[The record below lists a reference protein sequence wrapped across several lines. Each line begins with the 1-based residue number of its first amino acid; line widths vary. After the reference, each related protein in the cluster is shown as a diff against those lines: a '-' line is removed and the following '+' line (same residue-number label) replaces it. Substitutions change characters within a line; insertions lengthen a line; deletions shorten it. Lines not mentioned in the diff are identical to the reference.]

1 MNLLR
6 AFLRHIVAVP
16 LAIVAFVVVAVYL
29 ILREPDD
36 HPFLDGGDDEPSD
49 PA

>member
-1 MNLLR
+1 MKALRALLR
-6 AFLRHIVAVP
+6 QIVAIP
-16 LAIVAFVVVAVYL
+16 LSVVAFVVVAVYL

-36 HPFLDGGDDEPSD
+36 HPFLDGGDDEPTD